1 MKYEE
6 EKRNYPETRRTVF
19 YTKNE
24 FKTERDK
31 DVSIQEK
38 PLNHIKFDAAKAR
51 DRCRTPSGCLCSPF
65 QTGNEHRSRC
75 IHMPESCPRPGSRT
89 IRKAFATVARR
100 GMIRPSR
107 TEMCVDTLQPFCY
120 STRLAICAGIARW
133 GVSNPSGSV
142 WRESDGDGTICEA
155 RAQTNAAER
164 RSKLDGRSSGE
175 RMKDPR
181 RIAIV
186 AVCTAAV
193 LFVGCGGSSQQISIT
208 LVTPSGVLSVD
219 ESQPTAVPPI
229 VPTLSFTAAVGGDTK
244 NQGVTWPTQSNNL
257 LTGSSCSGWGT
268 GTGQCGTVTSTS
280 AFTATYTPPSNLS
293 ASETIT
299 LKVESITEPSV
310 TKTASIT
317 VVLPPT
323 FTVTSCNPPS
333 PPAGSP
339 CVLPEGKNG
348 VPYIS
353 SGSNQVT
360 IAFTGGV
367 SPYQVTIS
375 SYASAL
381 TLPQLCLGL
390 TTSTTSTSAA
400 ITGTPCNFGTT
411 TFTVQVVDSGG
422 TPAVPQ
428 LYSITID
435 PPPPLSVT
443 TTSLPPGFTNFQ
455 YSQAVTAQGGV
466 TPLTWTMTPPPATSL
481 PPGLSFNTAT
491 GLISGVPEGQD
502 ATGSSCSPVV
512 AGKYCFSVQVTDSA
526 LIPPNSTH
534 QVAPPSPLPLSI
546 TIQVPPPLQ
555 ITTASLQGGTTATG
569 YSQSLQATGG
579 VTPYTWSV
587 IQGQLPAGL
596 TLTTQGDSTG
606 SVSGT
611 PILAGDSTFTVQVT
625 DSEVVPQTKTAV
637 FTITVAA
644 NNSSPTVND
653 ALLDGSYVFLFN
665 GFDKNGSAIV
675 VGTITADGK
684 GNITAG
690 TEDSNRNSG
699 VATGASVTGTYS
711 LGTDGRGTMELTS
724 VFQKQAPLTVDYHL
738 VLDSSGGARFF
749 EDNSTK
755 TSTDILQT
763 HGEGIMKPVEG
774 SGFGPTSFAGN
785 YAFVFPGQDLN
796 GKPAALGGVV
806 HANGSSLLTPGTS
819 DFNDAGTFSSGSLSG
834 DFSFIAGNRGAASM
848 TFPLPSGQTT
858 LSFVFHF
865 ISPSDLFFVEVDSS
879 QNTLLPTLDRL
890 GGEMILQ
897 NPETVF
903 NNTVLAGASV
913 ASGIGLSGS
922 NSDVFAGLLTVT
934 TCDGS
939 TPISLSYDENNGGT
953 VTSPSSQ
960 GTCTMGLNGN
970 GRASFSFTGFT
981 AAQTRVAAAYL
992 TGPGQGFVLGSDAAV
1007 TTGLLEQQ
1015 SGGPFAD
1022 SSVFGSY
1029 ALSAPLIA
1037 ETQVENVLGQ
1047 AVGDGLGNIIEKD
1060 ADGNTVSVVDE
1071 IDPPATSA
1079 PTLDQAFSA
1088 VLSGLA
1094 ASGRGTFTPGAPVP
1108 KGLPASGFFYIV
1120 SPGDFRMI
1128 STDPSDQHPNLFFF
1142 NH

>member
-1 MKYEE
+1 
-6 EKRNYPETRRTVF
+6 
-19 YTKNE
+19 
-24 FKTERDK
+24 
-31 DVSIQEK
+31 
-38 PLNHIKFDAAKAR
+38 
-51 DRCRTPSGCLCSPF
+51 
-65 QTGNEHRSRC
+65 
-75 IHMPESCPRPGSRT
+75 
-89 IRKAFATVARR
+89 
-100 GMIRPSR
+100 
-107 TEMCVDTLQPFCY
+107 
-120 STRLAICAGIARW
+120 
-133 GVSNPSGSV
+133 
-142 WRESDGDGTICEA
+142 
-155 RAQTNAAER
+155 
-164 RSKLDGRSSGE
+164 
-175 RMKDPR
+175 MKDSR

-186 AVCTAAV
+186 AVCAAAV
-193 LFVGCGGSSQQISIT
+193 LFVGCGGSSNQISIT

-219 ESQPTAVPPI
+219 ESQPTANPP
-229 VPTLSFTAAVGGDTK
+229 VLPTLSFTAAVGGDTK

-280 AFTATYTPPSNLS
+280 AFMATYTPPSNLS
-293 ASETIT
+293 ANETIT

-367 SPYQVTIS
+367 SPYTFNQP
-375 SYASAL
+375 AL
-381 TLPQLCLGL
+381 PLCLSM
-390 TTSTTSTSAA
+390 TVSTTSQTATVS
-400 ITGTPCNFGTT
+400 GTPCGSTQGVPVTT
-411 TFTVQVVDSGG
+411 TFTVTVTDSGG
-422 TPAVPQ
+422 APATSQ

-443 TTSLPPGFTNFQ
+443 TTSLPSGVTNSQ
-455 YSQAVTAQGGV
+455 YSASVQAQGGV
-466 TPLTWTMTPPPATSL
+466 TPLTWTMTPAPATSL
-481 PPGLSFNTAT
+481 PPGLAFNTAT
-491 GLISGVPEGQD
+491 GLISGVPTAQA
-502 ATGSSCSPVV
+502 ATGSSCSPAV
-512 AGKYCFSVQVTDSA
+512 AGKYCFAVQVTDSA
-526 LIPPNSTH
+526 LIPNPVPPNFTH
-534 QVAPPSPLPLSI
+534 QVAPPSPLALSI
-546 TIQVPPPLQ
+546 TIQTPPPLQ

-587 IQGQLPAGL
+587 TQGQLPAGL

-606 SVSGT
+606 SISGT
-611 PILAGDSTFTVQVT
+611 PILAGDNTFTVEVT
-625 DSEVVPQTKTAV
+625 DSEVVPQTKTAT
-637 FTITVAA
+637 FTITVTA

-653 ALLDGSYVFLFN
+653 TLLKGSYAFLFN
-665 GFDKNGSAIV
+665 GFDKDGSVII
-675 VGTITADGK
+675 VGTITTDGN
-684 GNITAG
+684 GNVTAG

-711 LGTDGRGTMELTS
+711 LGTDGRGTMELIS
-724 VFQKQAPLTVDYHL
+724 AFQKQALLTVDYHL
-738 VLDSSGGARFF
+738 VLDSTGGARFF

-755 TSTDILQT
+755 TTTDTLQT
-763 HGEGIMKPVEG
+763 HGEGIMKPVQG
-774 SGFGPTSFAGN
+774 SSFGTTSFAGN
-785 YAFVFPGQDLN
+785 YAFLFPGQDLS

-806 HANGSSLLTPGTS
+806 HANGSSLLSPGTS

-834 DFSFIAGNRGAASM
+834 TFSFIAGNRGAAAM

-865 ISPSDLFFVEVDSS
+865 VSPSDLFFAEIDSA

-939 TPISLSYDENNGGT
+939 TPITLSYDENNGGT

-1022 SSVFGSY
+1022 SSVLGSY
-1029 ALSAPLIA
+1029 ALSAPLMA
-1037 ETQVENVLGQ
+1037 ETQVENVIGQ
-1047 AVGDGLGNIIEKD
+1047 AVSDGQGNIIEKD
-1060 ADGNTVSVVDE
+1060 TDGNTVSVVDE

-1108 KGLPASGFFYIV
+1108 KGLPASGIFYIV